1 MQRRSAILATLL
13 AFGLVAASCSDDD
26 GREATPTTTTT
37 TSVAPVTT
45 AATTTAAPTT
55 VAPTTSAAPVEQAQI
70 ARTYV
75 DDSRITP
82 VGSAT
87 DELPSRTIDV
97 WIDTPAT
104 AEPAPLIIFA
114 HGLTGHPRSHEMHRI
129 DLAAN
134 GFVVVAP
141 AFPLTNND
149 VPGAFFNAGDIDG
162 QVEDVSFLID
172 AVLAD
177 PELAGRIDPD
187 RIGMIGH
194 SLGGLT
200 TAGAAVGVNADTRIS
215 AAVVMS
221 AGFVTPRSGVSVMVL
236 HGDADLI
243 VPYVSGTA
251 SYAQLGERRL
261 LVTLI
266 DGNHLEG
273 IIDDDSPL
281 GVAVRGITAA
291 FFATELGVVGP
302 SIDSLPL
309 ERLTVEAGNSG
320 GVFDDWREYF

>member
-1 MQRRSAILATLL
+1 MLRRSAILPTLL
-13 AFGLVAASCSDDD
+13 AFALLAASCGGDSAS
-26 GREATPTTTTT
+26 EAAATTTTT
-37 TSVAPVTT
+37 TLVAPVTT
-45 AATTTAAPTT
+45 AATNTAAPITA
-55 VAPTTSAAPVEQAQI
+55 APTTSAAPVEQAQI
-70 ARTYV
+70 TRSYV
-75 DDSRITP
+75 DESRITP
-82 VGSAT
+82 AT
-87 DELPSRTIDV
+87 AESDELSSRTMDV

-114 HGLTGHPRSHEMHRI
+114 HGLTGHPRSHVMHRT
-129 DLAAN
+129 DLSAN

-149 VPGAFFNAGDIDG
+149 VSGGFLNTGDIEG
-162 QVEDVSFLID
+162 QVGDVSFLID
-172 AVLAD
+172 SVLAD
-177 PELAGRIDPD
+177 PDLAGRIDPD
-187 RIGMIGH
+187 RIGMVGH

-200 TAGAAVGVNADTRIS
+200 TAGAAVGTDADVRIN

-221 AGFVTPRSGVSVMVL
+221 AGFGTPRPGVAVMVL

-261 LVTLI
+261 LVTLV

-273 IIDDDSPL
+273 IIDDDSEL

-291 FFATELGVVGP
+291 FFATEFGVVGP

-309 ERLTVEAGNSG
+309 ARLMVEAGDSE